1 MPAAIHSSQEA
12 CKKEIEGTASIRLIT
27 VDPSQLARHTPVLI
41 FFLYEYWSCEIS
53 KHYFYYTRTRYC
65 AVEGFCEL
73 GIRMER

>member
-53 KHYFYYTRTRYC
+53 KHYFYYT
-65 AVEGFCEL
+65 
-73 GIRMER
+73 IRVLDTVLWRAFVNWV